1 MHHIAQSITSKGKYV
16 TVSTAENGTPASV
29 TVQQRVYNQL
39 RTDIMLG
46 RIAPG
51 EPLTIRG
58 LAEKLAVSAMPV
70 REALRRL
77 AAEQAVELL
86 DNRRIRIPLMS
97 VERFDDLLA
106 ARIALETDAAERAL
120 AHVNDERIR
129 KLEEYDAEV
138 DAGVRTRD
146 YDRWIAANFA
156 FHRTLYAA
164 RPDSVFL
171 PLIESLWLQLGPF
184 LRQALMNIGPHYTID
199 RHAEALDAIRA
210 RDRLGLRIAIEADLR
225 DGIVHLGNQL
235 MRFNANTAAAGRQQ
249 KRRRTCAASDRK

>member
-1 MHHIAQSITSKGKYV
+1 V
-16 TVSTAENGTPASV
+16 TAPTTNDAEPASV
-29 TVQQRVYNQL
+29 TVQQRVYHQL

-58 LAEKLAVSAMPV
+58 LADKLGVSAMPV

-86 DNRRIRIPLMS
+86 DNRRIRIPVLS

-106 ARIALETDAAERAL
+106 ARIVLETEAAERAL
-120 AHVNDERIR
+120 PHVDEQRIR
-129 KLEEYDAEV
+129 RLEEYDAEV
-138 DAGVRTRD
+138 DAGVAAQD
-146 YDRWIAANFA
+146 YDRWLSANFS

-184 LRQALMNIGPHYTID
+184 LRQALVNIGPHYTID

-225 DGIVHLGNQL
+225 DGIIHVGNQL
-235 MRFNANTAAAGRQQ
+235 MRFNANAAAAERQKRGRRGTAA
-249 KRRRTCAASDRK
+249 SRK